1 MPAHTATAKSILVV
15 EDDQAIAESLKELLE
30 LEGYRVKWA
39 ANGRKAL
46 DLLRKATSYPNLIV
60 LDLMM
65 PQMDGY
71 QFRAEQEMDPKLSLI
86 PVVLMTADGHI
97 EAKTYKIGA
106 KAYLNKPLD
115 IDQVLAAVRNNCS

>member
-1 MPAHTATAKSILVV
+1 MKSILIV
-15 EDDQAIAESLKELLE
+15 EDDQAIAESLQELLE
-30 LEGYRVKWA
+30 TEGYRVKLA

-46 DLLRKATSYPNLIV
+46 EFLRKTPTHPNLIV

-97 EAKTYKIGA
+97 EAKTFKIGA

-115 IDQVLAAVRNNCS
+115 IDQVLAAVKNNCS

>member
-1 MPAHTATAKSILVV
+1 MKSILIV
-15 EDDQAIAESLKELLE
+15 EDDEAIAESLQELLE
-30 LEGYRVKWA
+30 TEGYRVKLA

-46 DLLRKATSYPNLIV
+46 EFLRKTTTYPNLIV

-97 EAKTYKIGA
+97 EAKTFKIGA

-115 IDQVLAAVRNNCS
+115 IDQVLAAVRKSCS

>member
-1 MPAHTATAKSILVV
+1 MKNSAMKSILIV
-15 EDDQAIAESLKELLE
+15 EDDRAIAESLKELLE
-30 LEGYRVKWA
+30 TEGYRVHCA
-39 ANGRKAL
+39 TNGKKAL
-46 DLLRKATSYPNLIV
+46 ELLRAGGKYPNLIV

-71 QFRAEQEMDPKLSLI
+71 QFRAEQEMDPLLAHI
-86 PVVLMTADGHI
+86 PVVLMTADGQI

-115 IDQVLAAVRNNCS
+115 IDQVLAAVRKNCN

>member
-1 MPAHTATAKSILVV
+1 MKSILIV
-15 EDDQAIAESLKELLE
+15 EDDQAIAESLQELLE
-30 LEGYRVKWA
+30 TEGYRVKLA

-46 DLLRKATSYPNLIV
+46 EFLRKTTTTLPNLIV

-71 QFRAEQEMDPKLSLI
+71 QFRAEQEMDPRLSLI

-97 EAKTYKIGA
+97 EAKTFKIGA

-115 IDQVLAAVRNNCS
+115 VDQVLAAVSKNCS

>member
-1 MPAHTATAKSILVV
+1 MKSILIV
-15 EDDQAIAESLKELLE
+15 EDDQAIAESLQELLE
-30 LEGYRVKWA
+30 TEGYRVKLA
-39 ANGRKAL
+39 ANGHKAL
-46 DLLRKATSYPNLIV
+46 EFLRKTPTHPNLIV

-71 QFRAEQEMDPKLSLI
+71 QFLAEQEMDPKLSLI

-97 EAKTYKIGA
+97 EAKTFKIGA

-115 IDQVLAAVRNNCS
+115 IDQVLAAVKNNCS

>member
-1 MPAHTATAKSILVV
+1 MKSILIV
-15 EDDQAIAESLKELLE
+15 EDDAAIAESLKELLE
-30 LEGYRVKWA
+30 TEGYRVKWA

-46 DLLRKATSYPNLIV
+46 ELLRKTPNLPNLIV

-65 PQMDGY
+65 PHMDGY

-97 EAKTYKIGA
+97 EAKTFKIGA

-115 IDQVLAAVRNNCS
+115 IDQVLAAVRKNCN

>member
-1 MPAHTATAKSILVV
+1 MRNSAVTKSVLIV
-15 EDDQAIAESLKELLE
+15 EDDEAIADALKELLE
-30 LEGYRVKWA
+30 MEGYRVKWA

-46 DLLRKATSYPNLIV
+46 ELLRKTTSHPNLIV

-71 QFRAEQEMDPKLSLI
+71 QFRAEQEMDPALCQI

-115 IDQVLAAVRNNCS
+115 IDQVLAAVRKNCS

>member
-1 MPAHTATAKSILVV
+1 MKSILIV
-15 EDDQAIAESLKELLE
+15 EDDQAIAESLQELLE
-30 LEGYRVKWA
+30 AEGYRVRVA

-46 DLLRKATSYPNLIV
+46 EFLRKTTTHPNLIV

-65 PQMDGY
+65 PHMDGY

-97 EAKTYKIGA
+97 EAKTFKIGA

-115 IDQVLAAVRNNCS
+115 IDQVLAAVKKSCS